1 VLVLFFG
8 EEKEEQSDGDQFRAL
23 RNVLDKF
30 VVVEIMALEKV
41 HKYCFDFNGIW

>member
-23 RNVLDKF
+23 RNVLNKL

-41 HKYCFDFNGIW
+41 YKDGFDFNRVW